1 MIDFFTGLKNY
12 FSQGSSGSS
21 LSSHGSDIVVI
32 VEDVPL
38 EGNVLPAIE
47 EGVAIEGDVLP
58 SIEHDEEDEQVQE
71 GITDFNPYH
80 IIFDPGLR
88 IPIERFYANIRDEV
102 RRAFIAKGPTQPTG
116 HRFPPSSDKR
126 SFQKKWFSQYS

>member
-1 MIDFFTGLKNY
+1 LIFFTDLKNY

-21 LSSHGSDIVVI
+21 LSSHGSDIVAI

-80 IIFDPGLR
+80 IIFYPGLR
-88 IPIERFYANIRDEV
+88 IPIERFYACWGLVLKCYELRTRQHKMLNINVLRPL
-102 RRAFIAKGPTQPTG
+102 K
-116 HRFPPSSDKR
+116 HYFPKDLMN
-126 SFQKKWFSQYS
+126 FG